1 MSYLSPTRLLPLTIA
16 AIAVVLLIRV
26 GGLAET
32 ATAACATPA
41 ACGTPPASTSAGMS
55 PAPPVAAPTGTPAAP
70 AAAPDFIPP
79 HFAVPTDGD
88 KALLEDLRNRSN
100 QIDAREAALAQREA
114 TAAATEKR
122 LGERFGELSAL
133 ASRLEALEKSLKERD
148 QANWEELVKLYEN
161 MKPRDAA
168 TIFNDLNMAVLLE
181 VMDHMK
187 PLKAAP
193 IMAAMNPDKARQV
206 TADLATKRTASVNL
220 SN

>member
-16 AIAVVLLIRV
+16 AIAVVLVIRV
-26 GGLAET
+26 GGLA
-32 ATAACATPA
+32 ATAGA
-41 ACGTPPASTSAGMS
+41 APPAPASAGMS
-55 PAPPVAAPTGTPAAP
+55 PAPPTTSQTGAAP
-70 AAAPDFIPP
+70 AATPDFIPP

-100 QIDAREAALAQREA
+100 QIDAREAALVQREA
-114 TAAATEKR
+114 TAAAMEKR

-148 QANWEELVKLYEN
+148 QANWEELVKLYED

-168 TIFNDLNMAVLLE
+168 AIFNDLNMAVLLE
-181 VMDHMK
+181 VMDRMK

>member
-1 MSYLSPTRLLPLTIA
+1 MRYLSPTRLLPLTIA
-16 AIAVVLLIRV
+16 AIAVVLIIRV
-26 GGLAET
+26 GGIAET

-41 ACGTPPASTSAGMS
+41 ACGTPPASTSAGVS
-55 PAPPVAAPTGTPAAP
+55 PAPPAAAPTGTPAA
-70 AAAPDFIPP
+70 AAAPDFSPP
-79 HFAVPTDGD
+79 RFAAPTDGD
-88 KALLEDLRNRSN
+88 KALLEDLRNRSG
-100 QIDAREAALAQREA
+100 QIDARETALAQREA

-148 QANWEELVKLYEN
+148 QANWDELVKLYEN

-181 VMDHMK
+181 VMDRMK

-206 TADLATKRTASVNL
+206 TADLASKRTASVNL

>member
-1 MSYLSPTRLLPLTIA
+1 MSYLSPTRLLPMTIA
-16 AIAVVLLIRV
+16 AIAVVLVIRV
-26 GGLAET
+26 GGLA

-41 ACGTPPASTSAGMS
+41 ACGTPQASTSAGMS
-55 PAPPVAAPTGTPAAP
+55 PAPPVAPQAAP
-70 AAAPDFIPP
+70 PTAPDFMPP

-100 QIDAREAALAQREA
+100 QIDAREAALVQREA

-148 QANWEELVKLYEN
+148 QANWEELVKLYED

-168 TIFNDLNMAVLLE
+168 AIFNDLNMVVLLE
-181 VMDHMK
+181 VMDRMK
-187 PLKAAP
+187 PAKAAP

-220 SN
+220 TN